1 MRYGSKLRVLIAGGG
16 IAGLTLA
23 AALEQR
29 GIPADVLERA
39 QGYGG
44 VGYVLGLW
52 PSGLN
57 VLYSLGMREAL
68 LDISLPCGAYY
79 ANDRRD
85 RPLLRADFHEFVQGY
100 GDMFYMERAGL
111 IDMLLGSVQRPV
123 IFGKTIQA
131 MVENGNCTAVT
142 FSDDTQA
149 EYDVVIGADGLHS
162 SVRQLAFG
170 DVPLTYHGLTGWAF
184 WTDVAIGNDTRE
196 FYADGR
202 FMGFYPSKERTC
214 CFAAITAPRD
224 TADEAA
230 TRRQRL
236 EGVFSDFP
244 DFARGALQSS
254 TDGSIW
260 HDDFLDVRVRNWT
273 RGRVALVGDAAHAV
287 LPTAGVGASLAIE
300 SAYVLADELS
310 RSGAENISAAL
321 ARYEARRR
329 RRADSVQRQ
338 SRQMAWMIR
347 TSLPGAATLR
357 DAVFRMIPDSTFQG
371 MFKPLMA
378 SAI

>member
-1 MRYGSKLRVLIAGGG
+1 MRYGSKLRILIAGGG

-29 GIPADVLERA
+29 GMTADVIERA

-68 LDISLPCGAYY
+68 LDISLPCGAYS
-79 ANDRRD
+79 AIDRRD
-85 RPLLRADFHEFVQGY
+85 RQMLSADFSDMVRGY

-111 IDMLLGSVQRPV
+111 IDVLLRSVQRPV
-123 IFGKTIQA
+123 TFGKTI
-131 MVENGNCTAVT
+131 TAIAERGDCAVVT

-149 EYDVVIGADGLHS
+149 EYDAVVGADGLRS

-170 DVPLTYHGLTGWAF
+170 DVPLTYHGITGWAF
-184 WTDVAIGNDTRE
+184 WTDVQIGNDTKE
-196 FYADGR
+196 FYANGR

-214 CFAAITAPRD
+214 CFAAMAARRD
-224 TADEAA
+224 TADDSE

-236 EGVFSDFP
+236 EGVFADFP
-244 DFARGALQSS
+244 EFARGALQSS
-254 TDGSIW
+254 TDASIW
-260 HDDFLDVRVRNWT
+260 HDDFLDVRVKRWT
-273 RGRVALVGDAAHAV
+273 GGRVALLGDAAHAV

-310 RSGAENISAAL
+310 RSGSESISAAL
-321 ARYEARRR
+321 SRYEARRR
-329 RRADSVQRQ
+329 RRADGVQRQ

-347 TSLPGAATLR
+347 TSVPGSAVLR
-357 DAVFRMIPDSTFQG
+357 DAVFRVIPGSAFSG